1 MINNELRTHLVEK
14 VLPFWEN
21 LADDRFGGYYGYMGH
36 DFTVQ
41 PEAHKGCILN
51 SRILWTFATAA
62 RVLNDSAYLPYAKR
76 ALDFMEKYEDK
87 ENGGV
92 FWSVTPEGEPL
103 DKTKHTYCQAFAIY
117 GLAAWV
123 RATGDQESLCKAM
136 DCRS

>member
-1 MINNELRTHLVEK
+1 
-14 VLPFWEN
+14 
-21 LADDRFGGYYGYMGH
+21 MGH
-36 DFTVQ
+36 DLTVH
-41 PEAHKGCILN
+41 PEAHKGYILN

-76 ALDFMEKYEDK
+76 ALDFMEKYENK

-92 FWSVTPEGEPL
+92 FRSVTPEGEPL

-117 GLAAWV
+117 GMAAWV
-123 RATGDQESLCKAM
+123 RANGDQEALCKAM